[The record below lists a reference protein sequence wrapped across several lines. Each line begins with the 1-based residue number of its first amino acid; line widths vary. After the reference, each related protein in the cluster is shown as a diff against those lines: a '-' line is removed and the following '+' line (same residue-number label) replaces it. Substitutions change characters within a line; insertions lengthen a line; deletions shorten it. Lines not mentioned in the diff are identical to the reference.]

1 MTYKW
6 NFEILNRKVRSGRPR
21 ASIIKHNHRL
31 KMTVLKGIRKRLL
44 STAKRN
50 SFSRLTKSK
59 RVKEKVFLS
68 KTCGKHVFCGQQ
80 KFFFKTVTL
89 SLWSSFIVE
98 ALGRSERTF
107 LFYMPLITNLFPI
120 LFATQTG
127 VFTFFC
133 FKIPL
138 VSHILL
144 SFLF

>member
-1 MTYKW
+1 MLTTSLSAMKRIGHR
-6 NFEILNRKVRSGRPR
+6 FVIKGTLNRKGGSGRPR

-80 KFFFKTVTL
+80 KFFFKTVIL
-89 SLWSSFIVE
+89 SLWSSFCGSSG
-98 ALGRSERTF
+98 ATRTNF
-107 LFYMPLITNLFPI
+107 PVQCAFNYKPLFNSLH
-120 LFATQTG
+120 
-127 VFTFFC
+127 
-133 FKIPL
+133 
-138 VSHILL
+138 S
-144 SFLF
+144 